1 MVFFCGCWR
10 EKRQA
15 PKSLVWRSRSG
26 GSNGGGVWA
35 TFWGRIRC
43 RWLCPCGVPAAG
55 GVPWGPP
62 HLVSPTT
69 SHSPRPPKFPPRLK
83 LSFPPNPP
91 PRPPPKFPEPLR
103 PKRGGGG
110 GQPLGTAQAAGSS
123 GSWGGVWGLGGRGAS
138 SPLWLAE
145 ALAIS
150 CLDRAFRTSQLW
162 PFTVWYFW
170 TEKGKIG
177 GRDVKF
183 GGRDVKFWRKKGEG

>member
-123 GSWGGVWGLGGRGAS
+123 GSWGG
-138 SPLWLAE
+138 
-145 ALAIS
+145 
-150 CLDRAFRTSQLW
+150 
-162 PFTVWYFW
+162 
-170 TEKGKIG
+170 
-177 GRDVKF
+177 F
-183 GGRDVKFWRKKGEG
+183 GGWGGEARAHLSGWPRRWPSPAWTGLSEPRSCGRSQCGISGLKRGEIGMEM